1 MTSIAARYGDAM
13 PSAVSFCDE
22 LDFAFGWMHPDPPW
36 MLRAGHAIRSGGGVW
51 VIDPVDGDGVDDRIA
66 ALGDPLGVVRLL
78 DRHPRDC
85 AAFAERFGVPLHLE
99 PVGGV
104 PDAPFEVIPVLSVPG
119 WHEVALWFPQE
130 RTLVCADALANAPGY
145 RAPGEPVG
153 VHPVLR
159 PRPPKV
165 LKGYPAE
172 HVLLGHGPG
181 LHGPDAAAGVRRAMD
196 TAWRQAPFWAAA
208 QARAQL
214 RRLLPG

>member
-1 MTSIAARYGDAM
+1 MSD
-13 PSAVSFCDE
+13 AVSFCDE
-22 LDFAFGWMHPDPPW
+22 LEFAFGWIHPDPAW
-36 MLRAGHAIRSGGGVW
+36 MLRAGHAIRAGGGVW
-51 VIDPVDGDGVDDRIA
+51 IVDPIDGDGVDERIA
-66 ALGDPLGVVRLL
+66 ALGAPAGVVRLL

-85 AAFAERFGVPLHLE
+85 AAFAERLGVPLHLE
-99 PVGGV
+99 PVDGV
-104 PDAPFEVIPVLSVPG
+104 PGAPFEVIPVLSVPG

-145 RAPGEPVG
+145 RAPGERVG
-153 VHPVLR
+153 VHPMLR
-159 PRPPKV
+159 PRPPKA